1 VTTPPAPSSSGDL
14 RQLDGTT
21 QELAPG
27 RYTYSGFSPGVTFT
41 VQSGWS
47 AQQFANGFFDIQQRV
62 GTPDVIAV
70 QFARVLAVT
79 GASDQSVS
87 TTSPEAAITALRRN
101 ERLRVSESSQ
111 TRVAGRAA
119 IEVVVQT
126 SDPVATDPPV
136 FRSVLEVAAG
146 PISIASAR
154 RLRVTLLQTPEGLLG
169 ILVGGSIAHWTETL
183 ALATPVVKSVSL
195 S

>member
-1 VTTPPAPSSSGDL
+1 VQ
-14 RQLDGTT
+14 QLDGTAHD
-21 QELAPG
+21 LAPG
-27 RYTYSGFSPGVTFT
+27 RYTYDGFSPTITFR

-79 GASDQSVS
+79 GALGESVPA
-87 TTSPEAAITALRRN
+87 TSPEAAITALRSN
-101 ERLRVSESSQ
+101 ERLRVGEPVH
-111 TRVAGRAA
+111 TRVAARAA
-119 IEVVVQT
+119 VEVVVQT
-126 SDPVATDPPV
+126 SDAVTTDPPV
-136 FRSVLEVAAG
+136 FTPVLEVAAG

-154 RLRVTLLQTPEGLLG
+154 RLRVTLLETPEGLLG
-169 ILVGGSIAHWTETL
+169 VLVGGSIAHWTETL
-183 ALATPVVKSVSL
+183 TLAKPVVASVAL